1 MRADDERDYIQYV
14 QSRIIAL
21 RRTAFRLCGDW
32 HHAHDLV
39 QSALILL
46 YRHWRQ
52 AAAAESLDPYVRK
65 ILVNVYL
72 EEQRRWWA
80 RKVRP
85 RPEISAPPEP
95 GVAAAHEGLDL
106 RAALNRLS
114 AGQRAVIVLRY
125 WEGLDV
131 NETASALGCSPGTVK
146 SQTSYAIAAL
156 RRLLPNYVSE
166 RLEVK

>member
-1 MRADDERDYIQYV
+1 M
-14 QSRIIAL
+14 IAL

-85 RPEISAPPEP
+85 RAEVSPESATAPAPD
-95 GVAAAHEGLDL
+95 EGLDL
-106 RAALNRLS
+106 RAALDRLS
-114 AGQRAVIVLRY
+114 PGQRAVLVLRY

-131 NETASALGCSPGTVK
+131 SETAAALGCSPGTVK

>member
-1 MRADDERDYIQYV
+1 MRADDEHDYIQYV
-14 QSRIIAL
+14 QSRIVAL

-85 RPEISAPPEP
+85 RSEVSAPGRRD
-95 GVAAAHEGLDL
+95 GVAAEEGLDL
-106 RAALNRLS
+106 RAALDRLS
-114 AGQRAVIVLRY
+114 PGQRAVIVLRY

-131 NETASALGCSPGTVK
+131 NETAAALGCSPGTVK